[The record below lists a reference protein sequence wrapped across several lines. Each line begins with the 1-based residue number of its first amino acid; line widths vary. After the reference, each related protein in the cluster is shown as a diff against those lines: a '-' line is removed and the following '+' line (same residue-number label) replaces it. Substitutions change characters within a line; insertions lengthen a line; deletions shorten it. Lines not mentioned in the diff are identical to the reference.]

1 MTDITLRLKQPQNL
15 PLIGRIRDDVNF
27 GHAKLPLHMWE
38 EGEEIPD
45 DPEDANGVK
54 DAEYYKQMRRRRR
67 TYYRSKQLFKFEDST
82 TRAKDGAP
90 LGLCYEGKIWD
101 PTISNE
107 IEKQEKKLYVNYKKE
122 QEEDNSFRYVLL
134 VPTKVPSEEPGGASR
149 TEINVVPV
157 RDFVLFT
164 KPAIMKMK
172 TLDELDADYE
182 TKQQKESRHMGQY
195 ARIMKGLSALEAA
208 AAGGQVATEDNED
221 INVEKGIKG
230 FVLPSLFGLEA
241 GSKVKK
247 GLRKGANA
255 KLFLN
260 ENGVDLDSV
269 KAVGDMF
276 EGDYEA
282 HFNDNEETYADEADN
297 AFQQEQ
303 EREGEE
309 EVTRETAALKGELGE
324 EEDDDDDSD
333 DDDDDEVIGT
343 TVGGIQMVDDKM
355 LMANRLIARELNQAA
370 GVAPGKKSD
379 AESLL
384 GGGGG
389 GKRKAPDADN
399 SDKAAASAG
408 GGGGEA
414 APMVKKIKAEGQGQG
429 QAASVGAPHQPLSQH
444 ELSEDGVR
452 AYLLGRGGQA
462 PLDQLKSEFQPLV
475 KAANKASPTGD
486 VGKKRWVRAS
496 FHTLI
501 YPASI
506 HNTILRQPLVPP
518 LTLPPSL
525 PHLSLPLRAES
536 SR

>member
-27 GHAKLPLHMWE
+27 GDAKLPLHMWE

-45 DPEDANGVK
+45 DPEDANVVK

-67 TYYRSKQLFKFEDST
+67 TYYRNKQLFKFEDST
-82 TRAKDGAP
+82 ARAKDGAP
-90 LGLCYEGKIWD
+90 VGLCYEGKIWD
-101 PTISNE
+101 PTISTE
-107 IEKQEKKLYVNYKKE
+107 IEKQEKKLYYNYKKE

-134 VPTKVPSEEPGGASR
+134 VPTKVPSEEPGGALR

-164 KPAIMKMK
+164 KPAVMKMK

-182 TKQQKESRHMGQY
+182 NKQQKETRHMAQY
-195 ARIMKGLSALEAA
+195 ARIMKGLSALEAS
-208 AAGGQVATEDNED
+208 AAGGQVASEDNDD
-221 INVEKGIKG
+221 IDVEKGVKG

-255 KLFLN
+255 KKFLN

-282 HFNDNEETYADEADN
+282 RFNDNEETYADEADN

-303 EREGEE
+303 EKEGEE

-324 EEDDDDDSD
+324 EDDYDDDSD
-333 DDDDDEVIGT
+333 EDDDDDEVIGA
-343 TVGGIQMVDDKM
+343 TVGGNGLSSSSSSGSIKMVDDGM
-355 LMANRLIARELNQAA
+355 LMANRLVARELNQAA
-370 GVAPGKKSD
+370 GVAPGKKNDVDGSTLG
-379 AESLL
+379 SN

-389 GKRKAPDADN
+389 GKRKAPDAEN
-399 SDKAAASAG
+399 SAG
-408 GGGGEA
+408 GGGEGET
-414 APMVKKIKAEGQGQG
+414 APTGKKIKAEGQGQG
-429 QAASVGAPHQPLSQH
+429 QGQGAGGAAHQPLSQF
-444 ELSEDGVR
+444 ELSEEGVR
-452 AYLLGRGGQA
+452 AYLLRRGGQA
-462 PLDQLKSEFQPLV
+462 PLEQLKREFQTLV

-486 VGKKRWVRAS
+486 AGKNR
-496 FHTLI
+496 
-501 YPASI
+501 
-506 HNTILRQPLVPP
+506 
-518 LTLPPSL
+518 
-525 PHLSLPLRAES
+525 
-536 SR
+536 